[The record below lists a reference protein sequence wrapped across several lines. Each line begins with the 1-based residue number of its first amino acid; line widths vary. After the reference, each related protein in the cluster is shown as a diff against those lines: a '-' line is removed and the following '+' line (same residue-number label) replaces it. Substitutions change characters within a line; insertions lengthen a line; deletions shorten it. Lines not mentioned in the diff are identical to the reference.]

1 MIITLSIG
9 RFANLDTMRAFV
21 FLTALLLGLAQQAP
35 LAQAQAQAQPA
46 APQTVVGSGP
56 LVGTA
61 DLLYG
66 QVFRLMSAKP
76 GQPGPKP
83 SRQPLQKGAQLF
95 QGDTLETGENGHVY
109 IATVDQA
116 FISIRPNSRLTI
128 DSYQASPGNAK
139 DTAIRFTLHQGVAR
153 FVSGQ
158 AVSAAKN
165 RFRLNTPVAAIGVR
179 GTDFTVFTTSTVT
192 RASVLSGRIAVSP
205 FNESCQASG
214 LGPCRGASS
223 LDLAAGDVPVI
234 ELTRG
239 DQLPKLLQSEELA
252 PDRLV
257 PPRPDERPSE
267 RSTERSSER
276 PSGSKAVAASVSS
289 SSSSSPSSSSGLS
302 VGSAGAAAEAS
313 PVNSALAEVKADDR
327 LLNPQSLPPAVLNWG
342 RWKALA
348 DIPAGELDEA
358 GLVNAQVAAILG
370 SYLLRVSSTA
380 VLPLPQTGK
389 VGFVLRDHEVFLVQ
403 PNGKA
408 TALGVQSP
416 ELLIDF
422 PSQRFS
428 TRLDLTGA
436 QDGVLSFRSSGGIT
450 ATGLLMNDQAEQPA
464 TLLRGVVAG
473 PGGSQAGYL
482 FEQRLGPEQ
491 GRVSGATRW
500 AR

>member
-46 APQTVVGSGP
+46 APQTVVSSGP

-128 DSYQASPGNAK
+128 ESYQASPGNAK

-257 PPRPDERPSE
+257 PPRPDERPSQRSSGRSSE
-267 RSTERSSER
+267 RSTERA
-276 PSGSKAVAASVSS
+276 SGSGAAAAAS
-289 SSSSSPSSSSGLS
+289 SGIS

-348 DIPAGELDEA
+348 DIPAGELNDS
-358 GLVNAQVAAILG
+358 GLVDTQVAAILG

>member
-128 DSYQASPGNAK
+128 ESYQASPGNAK

-257 PPRPDERPSE
+257 PPRPDERPSQRSSGRSSE
-267 RSTERSSER
+267 RSTERA
-276 PSGSKAVAASVSS
+276 SGSGAAATA
-289 SSSSSPSSSSGLS
+289 SSGIS

-348 DIPAGELDEA
+348 DIPAGELNDS
-358 GLVNAQVAAILG
+358 GLVDTQVAAILG
-370 SYLLRVSSTA
+370 SYLLRVSSTS

>member
-21 FLTALLLGLAQQAP
+21 FLTALLLGLAQHAP

-128 DSYQASPGNAK
+128 ESYQASPGNAK

-257 PPRPDERPSE
+257 PPRPDERPSQRSSGRSSE
-267 RSTERSSER
+267 RSTERA
-276 PSGSKAVAASVSS
+276 SGSGAAATA
-289 SSSSSPSSSSGLS
+289 SSGIS

-348 DIPAGELDEA
+348 DMPAGELNDS
-358 GLVNAQVAAILG
+358 GLVDTQVAAILG

>member
-66 QVFRLMSAKP
+66 QVFRLMSVKP

-128 DSYQASPGNAK
+128 DSYQASPGNANH
-139 DTAIRFTLHQGVAR
+139 TAIRFTLHQGVAR

-205 FNESCQASG
+205 FNASCQASG

-257 PPRPDERPSE
+257 PPRPDERPSQRSSGRSSE
-267 RSTERSSER
+267 RSTERA
-276 PSGSKAVAASVSS
+276 SGSGAAAAAS
-289 SSSSSPSSSSGLS
+289 SGIS

-313 PVNSALAEVKADDR
+313 PVNSALAEVKAEDR

-348 DIPAGELDEA
+348 DIPAGELNDS
-358 GLVNAQVAAILG
+358 GLVDTQVAAILG

>member
-21 FLTALLLGLAQQAP
+21 FLTALLLGLAQHAP

-66 QVFRLMSAKP
+66 QVFRLMSVKP

-128 DSYQASPGNAK
+128 ESYQASPGNANN
-139 DTAIRFTLHQGVAR
+139 TAIRFTLHQGVAR

-257 PPRPDERPSE
+257 PPRPDERPSQRSSGRSSE
-267 RSTERSSER
+267 RSTERA
-276 PSGSKAVAASVSS
+276 SGSGAAAAAS
-289 SSSSSPSSSSGLS
+289 SGIS

-348 DIPAGELDEA
+348 DMPAGELNDS
-358 GLVNAQVAAILG
+358 GLVDTQVAAILG

>member
-128 DSYQASPGNAK
+128 ESYQASPGNANN
-139 DTAIRFTLHQGVAR
+139 TAIRFTLHQGVAR

-158 AVSAAKN
+158 AVAAAKN

-257 PPRPDERPSE
+257 PPRPDERPSQRSSGRSSE
-267 RSTERSSER
+267 RSTERA
-276 PSGSKAVAASVSS
+276 SGSGAAAAAS
-289 SSSSSPSSSSGLS
+289 SGIS

-416 ELLIDF
+416 ELFIDF

>member
-9 RFANLDTMRAFV
+9 RFANLDIMRAFV

-128 DSYQASPGNAK
+128 ESYQASPGNANN
-139 DTAIRFTLHQGVAR
+139 TAIRFTLHQGVAR

-257 PPRPDERPSE
+257 PPRPDERPSQRSSGRSSE
-267 RSTERSSER
+267 RSTERA
-276 PSGSKAVAASVSS
+276 SGSGAAATA
-289 SSSSSPSSSSGLS
+289 SSGIS

-348 DIPAGELDEA
+348 DIPAGELNDS
-358 GLVNAQVAAILG
+358 GLVDTQVAAILG

>member
-21 FLTALLLGLAQQAP
+21 FLTALLLGLAQQVP

-128 DSYQASPGNAK
+128 ESYQASPGNANN
-139 DTAIRFTLHQGVAR
+139 TAIRFTLHQGVAR

-257 PPRPDERPSE
+257 PPRPDERPSQRSSGRSSE
-267 RSTERSSER
+267 RSTERA
-276 PSGSKAVAASVSS
+276 SGSGAAATA
-289 SSSSSPSSSSGLS
+289 SSGIS

-348 DIPAGELDEA
+348 DMPAGELNDS
-358 GLVNAQVAAILG
+358 GLVDTQVAAILG

-416 ELLIDF
+416 ELFIDF